1 MSLVRLHGR
10 LIPRPVFPPPIR
22 SFPPWHTYH
31 HDHDQQHSYSTGTS
45 RDGADH
51 GGRLDAAR
59 AWLAAL
65 HAQTIP
71 LETIGDL
78 TFSTSSGPGGQ
89 NVNKYMTYA

>member
-1 MSLVRLHGR
+1 MREILTVAA
-10 LIPRPVFPPPIR
+10 RPALPPPTR
-22 SFPPWHTYH
+22 CCYA
-31 HDHDQQHSYSTGTS
+31 TGSS

-59 AWLAAL
+59 AWLAEL

-71 LETIGDL
+71 LDAIGEL

-89 NVNKYMTYA
+89 NVNKYMTNA